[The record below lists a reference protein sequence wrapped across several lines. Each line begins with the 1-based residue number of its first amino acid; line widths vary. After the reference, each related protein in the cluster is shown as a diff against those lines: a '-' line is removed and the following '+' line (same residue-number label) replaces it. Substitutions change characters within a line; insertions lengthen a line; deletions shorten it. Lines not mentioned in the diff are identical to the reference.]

1 MHKLVPI
8 NVNDIDDG
16 RLAKAIDDHLAIIGK
31 NVAQYPNKTGER
43 KVKIE
48 ITLAPEHND
57 TIDAIEAAIKWK
69 VDFAVPGRK
78 GSVSKAAIEDEMCL
92 VNPWDSGNPQQ
103 TIIDAVANPTTKTEE
118 PEQPENVENFAPPQ
132 QQEG

>member
-1 MHKLVPI
+1 MHELVPI
-8 NVNDIDDG
+8 NVKDIDDG
-16 RLAKAIDDHLAIIGK
+16 RLAKAINDHLAIIGK
-31 NVAQYPNKTGER
+31 NVAKFPNKTGER

-57 TIDAIEAAIKWK
+57 TTDAIEAAIKWK

-92 VNPWDSGNPQQ
+92 VNPWDGGNPQQ
-103 TIIDAVANPTTKTEE
+103 TIIDEVANPTTETEGAA
-118 PEQPENVENFAPPQ
+118 QPENVETFVPPQ
-132 QQEG
+132 QEEG